1 MAGAAPGWAPT
12 HVRVTVLRARGLRAK
27 AAAGGSDAYAVM
39 ALGRDKFRTSVAER
53 CRGEPLWRE
62 EATFELPARPA
73 ALRLTVLHRAL
84 AGADK
89 FLGRAE
95 VELAALRDDGGRR
108 HTRWYKLRSKPGKK
122 EKERGEIEVDIQ
134 FMRSNMTAS
143 MFDLSMKDKP
153 RSPFGKLKDKLK
165 GKRSSGLSDTA
176 SEIVPSTS
184 HSPADS
190 EDEAVEKEK
199 KKSKFKALFSKPGL
213 QKTSLSQSMSVL
225 PTQQPL
231 TQRVRL
237 RPSDFQ
243 AQWDEEEPETSP
255 ASERSFESVPEQ
267 KPAPSPLFKSRKPAF
282 LDSRQLTQG
291 TTNHTKKD
299 GLSLFSGLKSK
310 SDPVSKSSLCINGSH
325 IYMEETTTK
334 DKTPTSSPSPH
345 NLRRKQLFAS
355 EENLSSRPT
364 KSPEEM
370 GRTAPGQAF
379 SGSTSLETFKSM
391 TLPSYKLLSSE
402 EHLDTSIPPSVEAVR
417 ETKKPEHKKSA
428 LLSLVTGKKETV
440 KPSDAEVIPDRTLQ
454 SEENT
459 IPEEKSEE
467 EAKCPEAPA
476 DVGRGSPSGDAQH
489 AEEAVTTKQLLSPCE
504 EERKPEKAA
513 PAKTKAVKPRLGLS
527 PEEEPKATLPTLAPD
542 PLPAFLSVHR
552 ISSANNPFIS
562 EVGQTVQV
570 PDSEN
575 ITSSPASLTSAFA
588 AELWNDKNPFTPERD
603 RASRALDPDSI
614 TRFPSSHHP
623 AASVPKAPLPGQVS
637 ARGNNPFAADWGQG
651 PEGSEAS
658 RGLSGPRTPSVP
670 SDCPFSDNNPFV
682 SKRGGRAVPGSQAG
696 SSLSCLPGGEGCSS
710 AGHPARGASGGS
722 ADVALNRDVTAVP
735 DPLDTLPD
743 PPFGPP
749 GLAPEPHWDSAG
761 LQPEDSLESSKPG
774 RGKSVSFVLGEWQ
787 GVPSGDEGLGGQEGG
802 EQPLDSSGRLQ
813 VGSGAA
819 GERAGF
825 GGELGEGGDPS
836 TELSGHSTHPTWNS
850 DGTAVEVTGVSTEPC
865 TRGDKGFVSL
875 SKCSDSL
882 VPEADQAPESE
893 LREEQETCGGKQWA
907 ERVPVLEPQAPP
919 PAGNE
924 PLPQVQPTPRA
935 CTVSPGEGEPGR
947 AGSKVLVPPKPAP
960 RLAVLL
966 RESPA
971 SPQAELRGDVPAS
984 GDGAKSTPGLPE
996 GSAARGCLPQGGS
1009 LEAVAPAVTP
1019 RGKSSGRPLEKEG
1032 GDLCVTLTNV
1042 RSAIPAPGDR
1052 GSALAALPVIPEGG
1066 SDDELLGDCQVSCGA
1081 TAGDRGVLGNGE
1093 QPRGVTPLHGEQ
1105 GELSESSAAAPVI
1118 PAAPGGGAGAVP
1130 GACEPGGLA
1139 VLPAAVGAPRV
1150 CVQGADSGLGVTPH
1164 SRECDSHF
1172 GKQELERSAGA
1183 EERAEC
1189 DFSEPSAFSSSLSS
1203 PCQPHSSSH
1212 SLLSDTPSRR
1222 AESPKKPTAEGFAD
1236 KAGNS
1241 GKKKLLQARVSP
1253 SETFPNQTPRGAET
1267 MSPKHRLHPVKPMNA
1282 MANKPQSKN
1291 LNVISTMN
1299 EKLLEMSVKKYDP
1312 SDPAYAYAQLTHDE
1326 LIQLVLKQKDTITR
1340 KDLQVRELEDYID
1353 NLLVRVMEETPNIL
1367 RVSMAGNK
1375 KAGKM

>member
-1 MAGAAPGWAPT
+1 APGWAPT

-84 AGADK
+84 TGADK

-95 VELAALRDDGGRR
+95 VELGPLKEDGGRR

-153 RSPFGKLKDKLK
+153 RSAFGKLKDKLK

-176 SEIVPSTS
+176 SAIVPSTS

-213 QKTSLSQSMSVL
+213 HKTSLSQSMSVL

-243 AQWDEEEPETSP
+243 AQWDEEESQTSP
-255 ASERSFESVPEQ
+255 ASEQQ

-291 TTNHTKKD
+291 TTNSKKD

-310 SDPVSKSSLCINGSH
+310 NDPVSKSSLCINGSH
-325 IYMEETTTK
+325 VYMEETTTK

-355 EENLSSRPT
+355 EENLSSRST
-364 KSPEEM
+364 KLPEET
-370 GRTAPGQAF
+370 GRTSPGQAF

-402 EHLDTSIPPSVEAVR
+402 EHQDTSIPPSIEPVR
-417 ETKKPEHKKSA
+417 ETKKPDHKKSA
-428 LLSLVTGKKETV
+428 LLSLVTGKKEVV

-467 EAKCPEAPA
+467 ETKCPEAPA
-476 DVGRGSPSGDAQH
+476 DLGRGSPSGDAHH
-489 AEEAVTTKQLLSPCE
+489 AEEAITTKQLLSPCE
-504 EERKPEKAA
+504 EQQKPEKAA

-562 EVGQTVQV
+562 EVGHMVQV

-575 ITSSPASLTSAFA
+575 STSSPASLTSPAFA
-588 AELWNDKNPFTPERD
+588 AELWTDKNPFTPEWD
-603 RASRALDPDSI
+603 RASRALDPNSI
-614 TRFPSSHHP
+614 ACFPSSHHP
-623 AASVPKAPLPGQVS
+623 AASVPKVPLPGQVS

-658 RGLSGPRTPSVP
+658 QGLSGPHTPSVP
-670 SDCPFSDNNPFV
+670 SVCPFNDNNPFV
-682 SKRGGRAVPGSQAG
+682 SKRGAQAVPGSQAG
-696 SSLSCLPGGEGCSS
+696 SSPSCLPSGEDCSS

-722 ADVALNRDVTAVP
+722 AHVALSSDVTAVP
-735 DPLDTLPD
+735 DPLGSLSD
-743 PPFGPP
+743 PP
-749 GLAPEPHWDSAG
+749 GLASEPHWDSAQP
-761 LQPEDSLESSKPG
+761 QPEE
-774 RGKSVSFVLGEWQ
+774 
-787 GVPSGDEGLGGQEGG
+787 
-802 EQPLDSSGRLQ
+802 
-813 VGSGAA
+813 A
-819 GERAGF
+819 ERAQ
-825 GGELGEGGDPS
+825 P
-836 TELSGHSTHPTWNS
+836 P
-850 DGTAVEVTGVSTEPC
+850 
-865 TRGDKGFVSL
+865 K
-875 SKCSDSL
+875 
-882 VPEADQAPESE
+882 SE
-893 LREEQETCGGKQWA
+893 LREEQEPCGGKQWA
-907 ERVPVLEPQAPP
+907 EREPMLEPQAPP

-935 CTVSPGEGEPGR
+935 CTVSPGEGGAGR
-947 AGSKVLVPPKPAP
+947 AGREVLVPPKPAP
-960 RLAVLL
+960 RVAVLL
-966 RESPA
+966 RKPPGT
-971 SPQAELRGDVPAS
+971 PQAGAGAPGDA
-984 GDGAKSTPGLPE
+984 AKPSPGLPFPE
-996 GSAARGCLPQGGS
+996 ASAARGCLPQGGS
-1009 LEAVAPAVTP
+1009 LGTVTPAVAP
-1019 RGKSSGRPLEKEG
+1019 RGKSRPVEKEG
-1032 GDLCVTLTNV
+1032 GDGLSVCLTNV
-1042 RSAIPAPGDR
+1042 RSALPVPGDR
-1052 GSALAALPVIPEGG
+1052 SSVLPVIPEGG
-1066 SDDELLGDCQVSCGA
+1066 SDEELLGDCQDSCGA

-1093 QPRGVTPLHGEQ
+1093 QPRGLTPLHGEQ
-1105 GELSESSAAAPVI
+1105 TELSDSSAAAPVI
-1118 PAAPGGGAGAVP
+1118 PAAPGGGGAAIP
-1130 GACEPGGLA
+1130 GACEPGSLA
-1139 VLPAAVGAPRV
+1139 VLPAAVEAPRV
-1150 CVQGADSGLGVTPH
+1150 CVQEAESGLSVTSH
-1164 SRECDSHF
+1164 SRECDSHSE
-1172 GKQELERSAGA
+1172 KQQLERSAGA
-1183 EERAEC
+1183 EEHAEC

-1222 AESPKKPTAEGFAD
+1222 AESPKKPRAEGFAD

-1253 SETFPNQTPRGAET
+1253 SETFPIHTPWCET
-1267 MSPKHRLHPVKPMNA
+1267 VSPQHRLHPVKPMNA

-1312 SDPAYAYAQLTHDE
+1312 SEPAYAYAQLTHDE

-1367 RVSMAGNK
+1367 RVSMSGNK

>member
-1 MAGAAPGWAPT
+1 
-12 HVRVTVLRARGLRAK
+12 
-27 AAAGGSDAYAVM
+27 
-39 ALGRDKFRTSVAER
+39 
-53 CRGEPLWRE
+53 C
-62 EATFELPARPA
+62 
-73 ALRLTVLHRAL
+73 
-84 AGADK
+84 
-89 FLGRAE
+89 
-95 VELAALRDDGGRR
+95 
-108 HTRWYKLRSKPGKK
+108 RWYKLHSKPGKK

-176 SEIVPSTS
+176 SAIVPSTS

-243 AQWDEEEPETSP
+243 AQWDEEESETSP
-255 ASERSFESVPEQ
+255 ASEP
-267 KPAPSPLFKSRKPAF
+267 PSPLFKSRKPAF

-291 TTNHTKKD
+291 TTNHTRKD

-345 NLRRKQLFAS
+345 NLRRRQLFAS
-355 EENLSSRPT
+355 EENLSSRST

-370 GRTAPGQAF
+370 GRTSSGQAF
-379 SGSTSLETFKSM
+379 SGPTSLETFKSM

-402 EHLDTSIPPSVEAVR
+402 EHLDTSVPPSVESVR
-417 ETKKPEHKKSA
+417 ETKKPDHKKSA

-440 KPSDAEVIPDRTLQ
+440 KTSDAEIIADRTLQ

-459 IPEEKSEE
+459 IPEERSEE
-467 EAKCPEAPA
+467 EAKCPEPPA
-476 DVGRGSPSGDAQH
+476 DLGRGSPSGDAHPVQ
-489 AEEAVTTKQLLSPCE
+489 EVVTNKQLISPGE

-575 ITSSPASLTSAFA
+575 TTSSPASLTPPAFA
-588 AELWNDKNPFTPERD
+588 AELRNDKNPFSPEWD
-603 RASRALDPDSI
+603 RASRALDPESPA
-614 TRFPSSHHP
+614 RSPSSLH
-623 AASVPKAPLPGQVS
+623 AAACAPKVPLPGQVS
-637 ARGNNPFAADWGQG
+637 ARGRNPFAADWGQA
-651 PEGSEAS
+651 PEGSGTEAS
-658 RGLSGPRTPSVP
+658 QGLSAPPPASVP
-670 SDCPFSDNNPFV
+670 FRCHFNDNNPFL
-682 SKRGGRAVPGSQAG
+682 SKRGGQAVPGFQAG
-696 SSLSCLPGGEGCSS
+696 ASPACLPGGGDCSS
-710 AGHPARGASGGS
+710 AGHPAHGASGGS
-722 ADVALNRDVTAVP
+722 AEVALASDATALP
-735 DPLDTLPD
+735 DPLGTLSD
-743 PPFGPP
+743 PL
-749 GLAPEPHWDSAG
+749 GLAPEPHCDSAQ
-761 LQPEDSLESSKPG
+761 LQPEDSLGSSRPG
-774 RGKSVSFVLGEWQ
+774 NGKSVSFVLG
-787 GVPSGDEGLGGQEGG
+787 G
-802 EQPLDSSGRLQ
+802 EQD
-813 VGSGAA
+813 V
-819 GERAGF
+819 
-825 GGELGEGGDPS
+825 
-836 TELSGHSTHPTWNS
+836 LS
-850 DGTAVEVTGVSTEPC
+850 
-865 TRGDKGFVSL
+865 
-875 SKCSDSL
+875 
-882 VPEADQAPESE
+882 EADQALSPESK

-907 ERVPVLEPQAPP
+907 ECVPVLEPQAPP
-919 PAGNE
+919 PAGNK
-924 PLPQVQPTPRA
+924 PLPQVQPSLGA
-935 CTVSPGEGEPGR
+935 CMVSPEEGDPGR
-947 AGSKVLVPPKPAP
+947 AGSDILVPPKPAP

-966 RESPA
+966 RRCPA
-971 SPQAELRGDVPAS
+971 SSQAELRG
-984 GDGAKSTPGLPE
+984 
-996 GSAARGCLPQGGS
+996 AAPGCLSQGGS
-1009 LEAVAPAVTP
+1009 LETVTPPVAP
-1019 RGKSSGRPLEKEG
+1019 RGKNSDSPLEKEG
-1032 GDLCVTLTNV
+1032 GDDLSVSLTRV
-1042 RSAIPAPGDR
+1042 RSAIPVPGDR
-1052 GSALAALPVIPEGG
+1052 SLALASLPVIPEGG
-1066 SDDELLGDCQVSCGA
+1066 SDDELGDCQQSCGV
-1081 TAGDRGVLGNGE
+1081 TAGDRGVGGNGE
-1093 QPRGVTPLHGEQ
+1093 QPPGLTPLHGEQ
-1105 GELSESSAAAPVI
+1105 RELCDSSAAAPVV
-1118 PAAPGGGAGAVP
+1118 PAALGGGGGAVP
-1130 GACEPGGLA
+1130 GTRKPGSLA

-1150 CVQGADSGLGVTPH
+1150 CVEGAD

-1172 GKQELERSAGA
+1172 EKQELEGSAGV
-1183 EERAEC
+1183 EEHAEC

-1203 PCQPHSSSH
+1203 PCQPYSSSH
-1212 SLLSDTPSRR
+1212 SLLSDPPNHR
-1222 AESPKKPTAEGFAD
+1222 AESPKKPAAEGFAD

-1253 SETFPNQTPRGAET
+1253 SETFPSQTPRGGET
-1267 MSPKHRLHPVKPMNA
+1267 VSPKHRLHPVKPMNA

-1312 SDPAYAYAQLTHDE
+1312 SEPAYAYAQLTHDE

-1367 RVSMAGNK
+1367 RVSMAGNR